1 MREDEKSIQKF
12 MLPLK
17 GERGFNTVC
26 DYGFKRIPQKSTAL
40 CISIQC
46 QNDPTDVILIGE
58 DSEPAIPNQIPSVNF
73 SIVTSS
79 DTYNFFQLLCPSIVA
94 EFLTEDVV
102 CNGSFVT
109 FVQSSSPEITYF
121 LSLKEHYRAKMIKVR
136 NSRLK
141 SELDEI
147 DHKLDDLRE
156 LVKKCSE
163 INISPSVD

>member
-1 MREDEKSIQKF
+1 M
-12 MLPLK
+12 
-17 GERGFNTVC
+17 
-26 DYGFKRIPQKSTAL
+26 
-40 CISIQC
+40 
-46 QNDPTDVILIGE
+46 
-58 DSEPAIPNQIPSVNF
+58 
-73 SIVTSS
+73 
-79 DTYNFFQLLCPSIVA
+79 
-94 EFLTEDVV
+94 
-102 CNGSFVT
+102 T

-163 INISPSVD
+163 IIISPSVGLSALTMSCIHKQRLLTDIGTSLCSLSKLVSDRQLLNDLRRRIT